1 MALND
6 KWSPHPRTYLA
17 ACTDGF
23 PNLFYSF
30 GPNSAVGTTSILGMM
45 EHHVMYSVMAT
56 MKLQRERLKSIE
68 VKPEAVEDFDN
79 VLEVSRLLM
88 SEP

>member
-1 MALND
+1 
-6 KWSPHPRTYLA
+6 
-17 ACTDGF
+17 
-23 PNLFYSF
+23 
-30 GPNSAVGTTSILGMM
+30 
-45 EHHVMYSVMAT
+45 MYSVMAT

-88 SEP
+88 SRTVVNNNCANQRLTCRNISRGSV